1 MTMAIS
7 VRDRAILRGAGWL
20 LIAFIGAFVIGSG
33 ALDAWGVNEYTQRWL
48 GACLKVGTGAWGGYR
63 ISRDVARIDP
73 SMVPG
78 GLTENARGYAMMH
91 LARAIIIGS
100 CILAV
105 CLAV

>member
-1 MTMAIS
+1 MAIS

-33 ALDAWGVNEYTQRWL
+33 LLDDWGVNEYTQRWL

-73 SMVPG
+73 STVPG
-78 GLTENARGYAMMH
+78 GLTENGRGYAVMH

-100 CILAV
+100 CVLAV

>member
-1 MTMAIS
+1 MAIS

-33 ALDAWGVNEYTQRWL
+33 ALDTWGVNEYTQRWL

-73 SMVPG
+73 STVPG
-78 GLTENARGYAMMH
+78 GLTENARGYALMH

-100 CILAV
+100 CVLAV

>member
-1 MTMAIS
+1 MAIS
-7 VRDRAILRGAGWL
+7 VRDRAILRGTGWL
-20 LIAFIGAFVIGSG
+20 LIAFAGAFVIGSG
-33 ALDAWGVNEYTQRWL
+33 LLDDWGVNEYTQRWL

-73 SMVPG
+73 SIVPG
-78 GLTENARGYAMMH
+78 GLTDNARGYAVMH

-100 CILAV
+100 CVLAV

>member
-1 MTMAIS
+1 MAIS
-7 VRDRAILRGAGWL
+7 VRDRAILRGTGWL
-20 LIAFIGAFVIGSG
+20 LIAFAGAWIIGSG

-78 GLTENARGYAMMH
+78 GLTDNARGYALMH